1 MEKHADAMWGAAE
14 IAAYLLVSKST
25 VLQRIVTRHDFPPPC
40 LPLGARGRKIW
51 VARDVGAWTE
61 RLRPIKQD
69 VAAYLELAALV
80 AHYCA
85 AIKSQLGKPYA
96 PDDAQELLHGACQQ
110 PAAAR
115 AEIVAYMRR
124 EAGRL
129 GKPFAPLSGDAIND
143 KREG

>member
-61 RLRPIKQD
+61 RLRPITQD
-69 VAAYLELAALV
+69 VAAYRELSALV
-80 AHYCA
+80 ANYCA
-85 AIKSQLGKPYA
+85 AIKSRLGKPYA
-96 PDDAQELLHGACQQ
+96 PDDAQELKRSIGFL
-110 PAAAR
+110 
-115 AEIVAYMRR
+115 
-124 EAGRL
+124 EANWRGQV
-129 GKPFAPLSGDAIND
+129 P
-143 KREG
+143 E

>member
-1 MEKHADAMWGAAE
+1 MNALLEVDGLLFEAE
-14 IAAYLLVSKST
+14 QAGV
-25 VLQRIVTRHDFPPPC
+25 IVWLKEGGGVRV
-40 LPLGARGRKIW
+40 RGRRSI
-51 VARDVGAWTE
+51 VGAWTE

-69 VAAYLELAALV
+69 VVAYLELAALV

-85 AIKSQLGKPYA
+85 AIKSQLCKPYA
-96 PDDAQELLHGACQQ
+96 PDDAQELLHGVCQQ

>member
-1 MEKHADAMWGAAE
+1 MNTMLEVDSLLCEAE
-14 IAAYLLVSKST
+14 RAGVSVKLKVGGGVRVGGGSLT
-25 VLQRIVTRHDFPPPC
+25 VGVWID
-40 LPLGARGRKIW
+40 
-51 VARDVGAWTE
+51 

-69 VAAYLELAALV
+69 VVAYLELAALV

>member
-1 MEKHADAMWGAAE
+1 MNALLEVDGLLFEAEQAGVVVTLLEGGGMRVWGRRS
-14 IAAYLLVSKST
+14 IA
-25 VLQRIVTRHDFPPPC
+25 
-40 LPLGARGRKIW
+40 
-51 VARDVGAWTE
+51 GAWNE

-69 VAAYLELAALV
+69 VVAYLELAALV

-85 AIKSQLGKPYA
+85 AIKSQLCKPYA